1 MWSALSTLG
10 GAYLGYKGTKS
21 QNIAS
26 AQQAERQM
34 AFQERMSNT
43 QHQRQIADLKAAGL
57 NPILSLTGASKG
69 AGTPSGAQAPQ
80 FNKYQ
85 VALQNA
91 STAAQIRNIDAQTN
105 LSNTKADAIAIPAQL
120 GKWFDWLIPDVIP
133 DPEPSK
139 VQGKNLVD
147 LGQKGTA
154 FMQYLYDQGEK
165 YRSKKK
171 VTDERSYVVKDK
183 RGNIK
188 EYPTSLKVTNKK
200 KYKNNN
206 LHSKYQYQMNQ
217 YEQ

>member
-1 MWSALSTLG
+1 MWSALASLG

-91 STAAQIRNIDAQTN
+91 ATASQIKKIDADTN
-105 LSNTKADAIAIPAQL
+105 YIKQKTRAIAFPAAASSATGSTLENWVQMAKDGWYEAKQRAMDEGRFNPTHWTQQGLIKTLQDAIR
-120 GKWFDWLIPDVIP
+120 
-133 DPEPSK
+133 E
-139 VQGKNLVD
+139 
-147 LGQKGTA
+147 
-154 FMQYLYDQGEK
+154 
-165 YRSKKK
+165 
-171 VTDERSYVVKDK
+171 
-183 RGNIK
+183 
-188 EYPTSLKVTNKK
+188 
-200 KYKNNN
+200 YKNNN
-206 LHSKYQYQMNQ
+206 PSSAKGIVDGGHSTKIQNYYLKGKMIRD
-217 YEQ
+217 